1 MQKAIVFG
9 GIIAAAFVVA
19 PQAAAQIQPGGSG
32 AGKFCLQPKAG
43 GPPRCFYQT
52 MADCQVASNQ
62 GTEGSCSQNPAIT
75 TGSGTGQ

>member
-1 MQKAIVFG
+1 MQKAIMLG
-9 GIIAAAFVVA
+9 GVIAAAFVVA

-52 MADCQVASNQ
+52 MADAGRVEPGNRRQLQPEPGRNHR
-62 GTEGSCSQNPAIT
+62 
-75 TGSGTGQ
+75 